1 MIITDNTK
9 VIETLNTLL
18 AKEAYI
24 SIDRKDID
32 KMFPDISQLHL
43 INVAGSDERA
53 LIQAFNEDYTAL
65 QNKPKAAAEFFL
77 SQSLTMS
84 GLEALN
90 EGIPAPDVYKRAI
103 LFETSSAG
111 AIDFYYFYL

>member
-1 MIITDNTK
+1 MIVTEHKK

-18 AKEAYI
+18 EKELYI
-24 SIDRKDID
+24 SIDRQDID
-32 KMFPDISQLHL
+32 KLFPDKTHLRL
-43 INVAGSDERA
+43 INVAGKDEEA
-53 LIQAFNEDYTAL
+53 VIKAFNEDYAEIRY
-65 QNKPKAAAEFFL
+65 KPKAAAEFFL

-84 GLEALN
+84 GLQALN